1 MENGFLVTTDYYKL
15 MTPETEKI
23 QLPNDQDISGRT
35 FGVEEMK
42 AVKEVLESG
51 TLITTKGKYGR
62 KLEEAFAE
70 KMGVKHAFACNSG
83 SAAVHVAIQAIN
95 PDPGDEIVTT
105 SITDMGALTPII
117 YQGAI
122 PVFADVCPKTLNVTA
137 RTIEAAL
144 SEKTKAI
151 IVTHLFGNPCQMKEI
166 MELADSRG
174 IPVIEDTAQSFL
186 ATVDGEKVGTIG
198 KIGAFS
204 FQQGKQMTTGEGGIV
219 VTNDDEVARRLYLCI
234 NKAWGYG
241 DENPDHYF
249 IALNYRMTELQA
261 AIAYEQLKKLDDSV
275 AQRQK
280 MARLLDEKIA
290 DIEGIESYKPADN
303 ATMTYWKFCLRVD
316 DSVIR
321 DGSVGLAGA
330 LRTYDVFSAPRYV
343 QKPAFR
349 CQVFREQNTFGDSHF
364 PFNLARPEAVDYSE
378 EKFPGTFRG
387 LHDVLVMP
395 INEKYTEEHIEF
407 VANSIREAVKSV
419 RLGDGETGRRG
430 DETCVV
436 CGDTNACQIP

>member
-1 MENGFLVTTDYYKL
+1 

-35 FGVEEMK
+35 FGVEEMN
-42 AVKEVLESG
+42 AVREVLESG
-51 TLITTKGKYGR
+51 TLITTKGKYG
-62 KLEEAFAE
+62 KLLEESFAE
-70 KMGVKHAFACNSG
+70 KMGVKYAYACNSG
-83 SAAVHVAIQAIN
+83 SAAVHVAVAAIN
-95 PDPGDEIVTT
+95 PNPGDEIVTT

-137 RTIEAAL
+137 KTIEAAL
-144 SEKTKAI
+144 SDKTKAI
-151 IVTHLFGNPCQMKEI
+151 IVTHLFGNPAQMKEI

-198 KIGAFS
+198 AIGAFS

-219 VTNDDEVARRLYLCI
+219 VTNDDDLARRLYLCI

-275 AQRQK
+275 KQRQK
-280 MARLLDEKIA
+280 MAQLLDEKIA

-303 ATMTYWKFCLRVD
+303 ATMTYWKYCLRVND
-316 DSVIR
+316 NVIK

-364 PFNLARPEAVDYSE
+364 PFNLARPEAVDYRE
-378 EKFPGTFRG
+378 EKFPGTFKG

-407 VANSIREAVKSV
+407 VAKSIREAVAAV
-419 RLGDGETGRRG
+419 RINDAEASGGD
-430 DETCVV
+430 CVV
-436 CGDTNACQIP
+436 CGGNRCYEV